1 MDRSM
6 FSTIAMKQGAS
17 LRRRALVLRQMA
29 GHLAQLQP
37 RTSEKL
43 GDNYQRT
50 VLCRIAQPSE
60 GERHEHDANS
70 TTNDVVPSSGAAA
83 YFQPPHTWSINSG
96 FTDVALADV
105 LLAIALGHSLRG
117 SSSPLA

>member
-1 MDRSM
+1 MDGWM

-37 RTSEKL
+37 RTSDKMGES
-43 GDNYQRT
+43 YQRT

-60 GERHEHDANS
+60 GERCEHDAIS
-70 TTNDVVPSSGAAA
+70 TTNDVVLSSDAAA
-83 YFQPPHTWSINSG
+83 HFQPPHTWSINSG
-96 FTDVALADV
+96 FTDVALTDI

>member
-1 MDRSM
+1 MDGWM

-37 RTSEKL
+37 RTSDKMGES
-43 GDNYQRT
+43 YQRT

-60 GERHEHDANS
+60 GERCEHDAIS
-70 TTNDVVPSSGAAA
+70 TTNDVVLSSDAAA
-83 YFQPPHTWSINSG
+83 HFQPPHTWSINSG
-96 FTDVALADV
+96 FTDVALGDI